1 MLVITGEH
9 EMVQRTRAANDVA
22 ARSPGAKRAVIH
34 AAGHLPNLDNSME
47 YNAVLRAFLQ
57 RHASPF
63 R

>member
-1 MLVITGEH
+1 
-9 EMVQRTRAANDVA
+9 
-22 ARSPGAKRAVIH
+22 VIH
-34 AAGHLPNLDNSME
+34 AAGHLPNLDNSIE